1 MQKTSQNIQTAL
13 DKSAKIVYNTDM
25 NNNNNTTKENE
36 MIDTITRLQTYQ
48 GSLVHVTSVNKFWNE
63 ATIYFVCPVGK
74 QQKGT
79 FKVGLPRL
87 QKLEEKEWMPR
98 TTGSARWPNGDLRK
112 NGES

>member
-1 MQKTSQNIQTAL
+1 MRNKKTL
-13 DKSAKIVYNTDM
+13 
-25 NNNNNTTKENE
+25 TKENE
-36 MIDTITRLQTYQ
+36 MKDTITRLQTYQ
-48 GSLVHVTSVNKFWNE
+48 GSLVHVTSVDKFWNE

-74 QQKGT
+74 QQTGT

>member
-1 MQKTSQNIQTAL
+1 MQKTSKKTRFAL
-13 DKSAKIVYNTDM
+13 DKTEKTCYNTGM
-25 NNNNNTTKENE
+25 RNKKTLTKENE
-36 MIDTITRLQTYQ
+36 MKDTITRLQNYQ

-74 QQKGT
+74 QQTGT

-87 QKLEEKEWMPR
+87 KEWMPR
-98 TTGSARWPNGDLRK
+98 TTGSARWPNGELRK